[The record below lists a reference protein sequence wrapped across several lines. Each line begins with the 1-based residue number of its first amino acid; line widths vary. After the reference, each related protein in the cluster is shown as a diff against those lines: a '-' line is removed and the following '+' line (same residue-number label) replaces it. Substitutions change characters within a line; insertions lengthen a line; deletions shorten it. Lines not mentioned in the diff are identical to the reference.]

1 MACAVFRARGASSRI
16 ARRLLFALAFA
27 LVGACAHDFRLSQEI
42 DAADFVLG
50 PSRYPP
56 PDSADWQLVPL
67 PDAWEISRPGAH
79 DAGWYRFEVDLA
91 DEPDEPWLA
100 YFPRLRDGG
109 MLYVNGA
116 LAATVPQSDATQ
128 FVQWLRPHA
137 PAIPPR
143 LLHAGTNV
151 FHLRVSTSGS
161 SFRMVP
167 FFVGP
172 ESELNG
178 PYQWRLFWSYTSAQM
193 TVIATV
199 LLGVFVLVIWVR
211 RRMSFE
217 YGLFGLAAL
226 CWGIRTLILVVSVFP
241 ARFWH
246 LWQTLNYAA
255 TGGFVVSMTLFMLRF
270 AGLRN
275 TLIERS
281 LLAYWLTGPL
291 AMLFGGEQLDQAVG
305 RYYQGGLIVVS
316 TLMLAATAVAGWR
329 NRTPGVLMLCIGVV
343 FGLALGVHD
352 YLIQIGVLD
361 YRRPYLLHLSA
372 TVLLGAVGALLA
384 DRFVRS
390 LRDAEQAARVL
401 ESTVRDR
408 EVELERNYER
418 LRRLERERV
427 LGEERQRIMQDM
439 HDGLGSHL
447 LSSLAMIERGAV
459 DPDAIAQALREAIDD
474 MRLAIDTLSP
484 AHEGLGEALANLSW
498 RLQPRFAAAGI
509 ALRFHLD
516 ELPDRI
522 DLPVEES
529 LQVLRVLQEAL
540 TNALKHS
547 GARQVDVFLDV
558 HGEPARLALRI
569 RDDGTGFEVGQS
581 HGGRG
586 LSGMRRRA
594 RRLGAGLQVH
604 SGPGGSLVSLEVRLS
619 MPGGISPD
627 ADAAAR

>member
-1 MACAVFRARGASSRI
+1 MRSTTFAFA
-16 ARRLLFALAFA
+16 FALA
-27 LVGACAHDFRLSQEI
+27 LVAAFVAVAACAQSLHLSRRV
-42 DAADFVLG
+42 DAADFMLS
-50 PSRYPP
+50 PSRHLPP
-56 PDSADWQLVPL
+56 ESAAWQLVSL
-67 PDAWEISRPGAH
+67 PDAWEISRPGVRGV
-79 DAGWYRFEVDLA
+79 GWYRFEVDLDA
-91 DEPDEPWLA
+91 TPDEPWLA

-109 MLYVNGA
+109 MLFVNGS
-116 LAATVPQSDATQ
+116 LAATIQESDAEQ

-137 PAIPPR
+137 PSIPPR
-143 LLHAGTNV
+143 MLLAGTNV

-172 ESELNG
+172 ESELSA
-178 PYQWRLFWSYTSAQM
+178 PYQWRLFWAYTSAQM

-199 LLGVFVLVIWVR
+199 SLGLFVLIIWVR

-217 YGLFGLAAL
+217 YGLFGLASL
-226 CWGIRTLILVVSVFP
+226 CWGVRTLILVVSVFP
-241 ARFWH
+241 ARYWH
-246 LWQTLNYAA
+246 AWQMLNYAA

-275 TLIERS
+275 AVVERS
-281 LLAYWLTGPL
+281 LLAYWLVGPL
-291 AMLFGGEQLDQAVG
+291 TMLLGGPPLDQAVS

-329 NRTPGVLMLCIGVV
+329 NRTPGVLMLCVGVV

-372 TVLLGAVGALLA
+372 IVLLGAVGALLA

-401 ESTVRDR
+401 ESTVNDR

-484 AHEGLGEALANLSW
+484 THEGLGEALANLAW
-498 RLQPRFAAAGI
+498 RLQPRFGAAGI
-509 ALRFHLD
+509 ALHFHLD
-516 ELPDRI
+516 GLPDRI

-529 LQVLRVLQEAL
+529 LQVLRILQEAL
-540 TNALKHS
+540 ANAMKHS
-547 GARQVDVFLDV
+547 GARRVDVFLDV
-558 HGEPARLALRI
+558 HGDPAHLALRI
-569 RDDGTGFEVGQS
+569 QDDGTGFEVARS

-586 LSGMRRRA
+586 LVGMRRRA
-594 RRLGAGLQVH
+594 HRLGAELLVR
-604 SGPGGSLVSLEVRLS
+604 SGPGGSLVSLEVPLPA
-619 MPGGISPD
+619 PG
-627 ADAAAR
+627 